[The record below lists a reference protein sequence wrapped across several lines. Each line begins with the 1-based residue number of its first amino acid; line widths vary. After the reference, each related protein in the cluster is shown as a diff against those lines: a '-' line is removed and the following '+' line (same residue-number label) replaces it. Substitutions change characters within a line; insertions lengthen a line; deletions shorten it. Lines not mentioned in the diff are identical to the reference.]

1 MTPFRIV
8 FSGLLPFAA
17 GYFMSYLLRAV
28 NAVVAPDLVKDVGLS
43 PAQLGL
49 LTAAYLGAFA
59 LFQLPLGVLLDRYG
73 PRKVQAGLLSLAAL
87 GCLAFAFAPGFIGL
101 FTARALIGL
110 GFSAGL
116 MASYKSSAT
125 WVPIERRSLVNTSI
139 MAVGAMGVIV
149 ATEPTEYL
157 VSLIGWRNTF
167 AVFAGLIMLAAI
179 FILSAAPRKDTVGAP
194 APLATQFA
202 QMMAILKTP
211 LFWRVAPLLG
221 LTSGIQIGI
230 QTLWAGPWF
239 RDVMGFTR
247 EEVARHLLFMA
258 IAFMVGILSAGVIA
272 DRLGRRGIGPMQV
285 LLGFNV
291 IYFIAQAII
300 VFRIEG
306 LMFPA
311 WLGVPPSVRW
321 RSWPSRGS
329 PPTSARTL
337 RAAPTP
343 PSTSPCSSRP
353 SRHNTSS
360 ASSSGCFRRPP
371 QATAPKAIAGPSA
384 SSSCCSSLP
393 SSGISSVPHTR
404 NVPHDKSRDRR
415 SDPRRHRREP
425 PPRGLCGGGS
435 DTGHV
440 VAAEGAIA
448 AAVFPRSAVKAFQCL
463 ADAQQRRRR
472 PLWPEPRRN
481 RAVLRVPQWRAR
493 SRAGRPLH
501 PEEGGQWRG
510 PL

>member
-73 PRKVQAGLLSLAAL
+73 PRRVQAGLLSLAAL

-116 MASYKSSAT
+116 MASYKSVRHLGSHRAPLARQHLHHGGGRHGRDRRHGANR
-125 WVPIERRSLVNTSI
+125 VPGEPHRLAKHLRGLRRTDHAGGDLHP
-139 MAVGAMGVIV
+139 VGC
-149 ATEPTEYL
+149 PTQRHGGCAR
-157 VSLIGWRNTF
+157 S
-167 AVFAGLIMLAAI
+167 
-179 FILSAAPRKDTVGAP
+179 
-194 APLATQFA
+194 LATQFA

-239 RDVMGFTR
+239 RDVMGLTR

-258 IAFMVGILSAGVIA
+258 VAFMVGILSAGVIA

-285 LLGFNV
+285 LLGFNI

-311 WLGVPPSVRW
+311 WLGVAAFGQVAVLAFPW
-321 RSWPSRGS
+321 FAAHIGKDLAGRSNATINFAMFVAAFSSQYLVGLIIGLFPATATGYSPEGYSWAIGIFLVLQLFAFLWYLLGS
-329 PPTSARTL
+329 PHKE
-337 RAAPTP
+337 RAA
-343 PSTSPCSSRP
+343 
-353 SRHNTSS
+353 
-360 ASSSGCFRRPP
+360 
-371 QATAPKAIAGPSA
+371 
-384 SSSCCSSLP
+384 
-393 SSGISSVPHTR
+393 
-404 NVPHDKSRDRR
+404 
-415 SDPRRHRREP
+415 
-425 PPRGLCGGGS
+425 
-435 DTGHV
+435 
-440 VAAEGAIA
+440 
-448 AAVFPRSAVKAFQCL
+448 
-463 ADAQQRRRR
+463 
-472 PLWPEPRRN
+472 
-481 RAVLRVPQWRAR
+481 
-493 SRAGRPLH
+493 
-501 PEEGGQWRG
+501 
-510 PL
+510 